1 MEKNLVGGE
10 VTRYPQRE
18 GELKGSLGRGEPL
31 RPSNPDL
38 VKIVFT
44 LYRISFAPA
53 RKPHRIGLL
62 FTLKNGDFGAISVTE
77 GSCAATLSIEER
89 HISDRFCTT
98 LWYNV
103 NGYSDRSGSGLIGAR
118 RK

>member
-1 MEKNLVGGE
+1 M
-10 VTRYPQRE
+10 
-18 GELKGSLGRGEPL
+18 GRGGPL

-38 VKIVFT
+38 VKAVFT
-44 LYRISFAPA
+44 PYRIALAPGAA

-62 FTLKNGDFGAISVTE
+62 FTHKNCDFGAISVTE
-77 GSCAATLSIEER
+77 RSYAAPLSIKER
-89 HISDRFCTT
+89 HISNRFCAT

-103 NGYSDRSGSGLIGAR
+103 NGYSDRSGSGLIGER

>member
-1 MEKNLVGGE
+1 MVGGDFVGGE

-44 LYRISFAPA
+44 LYRMALVPGAA
-53 RKPHRIGLL
+53 RKPYRIGLL
-62 FTLKNGDFGAISVTE
+62 FTHKNCDFGTISVTE
-77 GSCAATLSIEER
+77 RSCAALLSIEER
-89 HISDRFCTT
+89 HISDRFCAT

-103 NGYSDRSGSGLIGAR
+103 NRYSNRSGSG
-118 RK
+118 